1 MRGTRGQSGEHV
13 IETWGLTKHFG
24 SVRALTGVD
33 LKLKAGVTA
42 LLGPNGA
49 GKTTFIKLLLGLIRP
64 THGSAKIFGLNCRK
78 EALAIHRQI
87 GVLHEKPFF
96 PKALTVYRFLFLMG
110 KLFSLPNLDTRI
122 TNILQAVE
130 LWDARDRKIGH
141 LSAGMLQ
148 RLGLAQAL
156 LPEPKLIFLDEPT
169 ANLDPLG
176 RIRIIN
182 LIRQFAIEQSI
193 SFLISSHILHDL
205 EQVCNYVV
213 ILDRGQLRLQ
223 GELDQLLQQ
232 RDISVVTI
240 RSFDERVKEALVGFS
255 DVESVNQVMP
265 STFECRIKDLP
276 SFQAQLF
283 QWATQEQVQI
293 ESLNIENSLERI
305 YADTITSGEG
315 SGS

>member
-1 MRGTRGQSGEHV
+1 MSENRGQSDEYI
-13 IETWGLTKHFG
+13 IETCGLTKHFG
-24 SVRALTGVD
+24 SVRALTDLD
-33 LKLKAGVTA
+33 LKLTEGVTA

-49 GKTTFIKLLLGLIRP
+49 GKTTLIKILLGLIRS
-64 THGSAKIFGLNCRK
+64 TRGSAKIFGLNSRK
-78 EALAIHRQI
+78 DALEIHRHI

-96 PKALTVYRFLFLMG
+96 PKALTVKRFLFLMG
-110 KLFSLPNLDTRI
+110 KLFSLSNLDMRI

-130 LWDARDRKIGH
+130 LWDAGDRQIGH

-182 LIRQFAIEQSI
+182 LIRQFATEQSI

-223 GELDQLLQQ
+223 GELDHLLQQ

-240 RSFDERVKEALVGFS
+240 RSFDERVKEALAGFS
-255 DVESVNQVMP
+255 EVESVKQMMP
-265 STFECRIKDLP
+265 STFECRIKNLP

-283 QWATQEQVQI
+283 QWATKEHVQI
-293 ESLNIENSLERI
+293 ESLNVENSLERI
-305 YADTITSGEG
+305 YADTIISAEG
-315 SGS
+315 NRL